1 MGVFYAFLLLG
12 LAIGL
17 PLALPL
23 LLVDLLSAR
32 LLQPLLALAL
42 KVPGLLSLVGSLLL
56 LPGLLQN
63 LQIPVQL
70 LPAVV
75 VAAPAVL
82 ALLPASAFQSLL
94 RVPLPSGGGPPRR
107 RVACCLV
114 STRFR
119 RARRLALPRGLGC
132 GLPPGLFSAP
142 VGLQPFQRPPCSR
155 PIAYRLPAGSSGP
168 SRSWKGLSRR
178 P

>member
-42 KVPGLLSLVGSLLL
+42 KVPGLLPLVGSLLL
-56 LPGLLQN
+56 LPGLLQH

-107 RVACCLV
+107 RVACRLV
-114 STRFR
+114 ATRSAAARAAWRCRAAWASVSFR
-119 RARRLALPRGLGC
+119 ACPARRSASSLS
-132 GLPPGLFSAP
+132 SAP
-142 VGLQPFQRPPCSR
+142 L
-155 PIAYRLPAGSSGP
+155 
-168 SRSWKGLSRR
+168 
-178 P
+178 